1 MLAWRIQRQAD
12 QKVKSDSSVPSKL
25 RDLPLPGTS
34 RRTLLPAALPAA
46 HAAAVHAAHALTTHT
61 LATHTTLTVT
71 SATATMMVMPATAT
85 VIIRA
90 VTGGQRQGQAGS
102 QNQSKNLFHEM
113 LHQRCFGFED
123 A

>member
-34 RRTLLPAALPAA
+34 RRTLLPAALP
-46 HAAAVHAAHALTTHT
+46 AAHALTTHT